1 MARAPRLGRGLP
13 ECRHWLTRCD
23 FTAAGEASARKSQI
37 RQHRRGTHCAVD
49 AMDYYEELGINRAA
63 TDIDI
68 NKA

>member
-1 MARAPRLGRGLP
+1 MRGHLYP
-13 ECRHWLTRCD
+13 PHD
-23 FTAAGEASARKSQI
+23 VASAPASWI
-37 RQHRRGTHCAVD
+37 ILSDRRGTHCAVD